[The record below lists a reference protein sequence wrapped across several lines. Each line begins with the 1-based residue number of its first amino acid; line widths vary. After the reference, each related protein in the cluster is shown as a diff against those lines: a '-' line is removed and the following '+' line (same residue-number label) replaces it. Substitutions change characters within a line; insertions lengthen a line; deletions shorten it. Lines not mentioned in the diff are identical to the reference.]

1 MLCSA
6 QGKGPLSGLPGHCTK
21 QGCPRLGVEDIQ
33 SQPKAGPHCPSLLP
47 GEVHQVQGA
56 QDRST
61 KQLLS
66 PDSSSLVLCHGT
78 MLCPLMG
85 DGLLLFLLV
94 PVQTSAQEGKGVL
107 HFLTWPQFP
116 HP

>member
-6 QGKGPLSGLPGHCTK
+6 QGNPSQICRGTAPSRGV
-21 QGCPRLGVEDIQ
+21 LGWEDIQ
-33 SQPKAGPHCPSLLP
+33 SQQKAGPHCPSLLP

-78 MLCPLMG
+78 MLCPLTG

-94 PVQTSAQEGKGVL
+94 PVQTSAQEGKGVP
-107 HFLTWPQFP
+107 HFLTWPQFL